1 MEAAKGCNK
10 DITARTQVICDRCDG
25 KRAEPGTTYSTCS
38 TCKGTGEVLIFFL
51 QTNLQCGH
59 SNQVTWKKIVRS
71 QHFLKRMIFKF
82 FANRPITFIN
92 FKGFESFQQLCCW
105 ALNVIGQFTKKYLR
119 VFLFPENIVMGQ
131 SSPKVSQFECPH
143 CNIVV
148 IKSQNWSTG
157 LVWFLVS
164 FQ

>member
-1 MEAAKGCNK
+1 MENGQNLAH
-10 DITARTQVICDRCDG
+10 
-25 KRAEPGTTYSTCS
+25 
-38 TCKGTGEVLIFFL
+38 LILHVPRVKELERYWSFFL
-51 QTNLQCGH
+51 RTNLQCGH
-59 SNQVTWKKIVRS
+59 SNQVTWKKIAQS
-71 QHFLKRMIFKF
+71 QHFLKWVIFKF
-82 FANRPITFIN
+82 FANRPITLIN

-131 SSPKVSQFECPH
+131 SSSKVSQFECPH

-164 FQ
+164 FSRNPLLQYDNFYCTNTKL